1 LSLLITLKP
10 FGSSKSFGKS
20 KTFGPQIWNIIKR

>member
-10 FGSSKSFGKS
+10 FGSSKTFGKS